1 MAKRIDY
8 AIELL
13 EKCKDMFANI
23 VASGEY
29 CDNDKEDYRKS
40 VEALKWAR
48 RQRDNASHNSLHKHD
63 VMQAK
68 GDPNCKLCHGEGYY
82 SFSTFDGGTTT
93 TKRCGC
99 LQFGA

>member
-68 GDPNCKLCHGEGYY
+68 GRDQIAAILESKIAGTFYLQRKRHGP
-82 SFSTFDGGTTT
+82 
-93 TKRCGC
+93 
-99 LQFGA
+99 L